1 MSNDKILEYIKE
13 NGGIT
18 LTEKGKK
25 AELKKGFMV
34 SLFGTEYKTE
44 NKKEM
49 IDKVKEYLE
58 KIKDNRNGLFVG
70 VWLEEGLYYVDFS
83 VCIIDRVEAL
93 EFGKK
98 HKQKSI
104 YNINEDSYI
113 YINDYNFRKY
123 YIIYEIIRD
132 NINNNNNNN
141 IIDYRNNAQFKKL
154 KELYNY
160 FLNIPKQTIK
170 NSIYLDLQDNYAQ
183 CKANNYF
190 KKIQNQDHN

>member
-1 MSNDKILEYIKE
+1 MSNDKIIEYVKN

-18 LTEKGKK
+18 LTDKGEK
-25 AELKKGFMV
+25 AELTKGFMV

-44 NKKEM
+44 NKREM
-49 IDKVKEYLE
+49 IEKVNEYLE
-58 KIKDNRNGLFVG
+58 KIKDNSKGLFVG
-70 VWLEEGLYYVDFS
+70 VWLEDGTYYVDFS
-83 VCIIDRVEAL
+83 INIIDKIEAL

-104 YNINEDSYI
+104 YNINEDSYL
-113 YINDYNFRKY
+113 YLEDYNFKRF
-123 YIIYEIIRD
+123 YIIYEIIKDRN
-132 NINNNNNNN
+132 NI

-170 NSIYLDLQDNYAQ
+170 NSIYLEIQEKYEQVVNDNYIII
-183 CKANNYF
+183 KDF
-190 KKIQNQDHN
+190 ELIQ